1 MTRLRQALDSL
12 AADGPERRRR
22 LVEFQSQLLNSEAH
36 LVATVLADGAV
47 QPAAL
52 EGQAAMLAR
61 AAAREGVAVEGRGAA
76 CLLGPAAD
84 GGVEVA
90 VHRLAQEG
98 PLAQALARE
107 RLELL
112 RALMSAHAAGT
123 DPALEALLLQAA
135 AADWNDE
142 ALHALAKDAAALVG
156 APRLALAMMRG
167 LKVVRVADS
176 QSARLSFESRRLL
189 ELAAG
194 EVADGAAAPAA
205 TGTAG
210 FTGLERLGE
219 GAALR
224 ASASLSSHGDGMV
237 VLSWPPGDGA
247 TAAAF
252 ARRAAPMVV
261 ARLYSPSLSD
271 RFDRLVAKAPWPASV
286 PVARRPRL
294 ARRGLAAALLLALL
308 LPLPDQVQAPRLIEP
323 LTRRVVTAPVT
334 ARIDEVSV
342 DPGDH
347 VEAGAVL
354 VRFDSTQIERDR
366 EEAAAALQAA
376 STQAAVARADGDVEA
391 ERLAQLKAAQLS
403 GQVTLLETRLA
414 ETEVRAP
421 IAGTVSGE
429 DLRRRAGATMG
440 RGDTLFSIAGPGGYR
455 AELLVGDS
463 DIARVKPGA
472 AVSMRLASRPLS
484 RVRGEVSRIY
494 PLAEVADGRN
504 IFRTLVTIDRED
516 AEGLRAGM
524 SGNGSITGGWAPLGW
539 QILRPAVRW
548 ARLKLWV

>member
-1 MTRLRQALDSL
+1 MSRLRQALDSL
-12 AADGPERRRR
+12 AADGPDRRRR

-36 LVATVLADGAV
+36 LVAIVAADGTL
-47 QPAAL
+47 QPPEL
-52 EGQAAMLAR
+52 EGQAALLAR
-61 AAAREGVAVEGRGAA
+61 AAAREGVAVDGRGAA
-76 CLLGPAAD
+76 SSLGPAAD
-84 GGVEVA
+84 GGIEVA

-112 RALMSAHAAGT
+112 RALMAAHAAGT
-123 DPALEALLLQAA
+123 DPALEALLLEVAS
-135 AADWNDE
+135 ADWTDE
-142 ALHALAKDAAALVG
+142 GLHQLATHIAELAG
-156 APRLALAMMRG
+156 APRLALAMLRG
-167 LKVVRVADS
+167 LRVVRIADS
-176 QSARLSFESRRLL
+176 QSPRLSSEARRLL

-194 EVADGAAAPAA
+194 EVADGATNPAA

-210 FTGLERLGE
+210 FTGLERLGD

-224 ASASLSSHGDGMV
+224 ASASLSPGGDGLV

-247 TAAAF
+247 IAAAF

-261 ARLYSPSLSD
+261 ARLHRPSLSD
-271 RFDRLVAKAPWPASV
+271 RFDRMVAAAPWPKSV
-286 PVARRPRL
+286 PLASRPRL
-294 ARRGLAAALLLALL
+294 ARRGLVAALLVALL
-308 LPLPDQVQAPRLIEP
+308 LPLPDRVQAPLLIEP
-323 LTRRVVTAPVT
+323 LTRRVVTAPVS
-334 ARIDEVSV
+334 ARIDEVAA
-342 DPGDH
+342 DPGDV
-347 VEAGAVL
+347 VEAGALL

-366 EEAAAALQAA
+366 EEATAALQAA

-403 GQVTLLETRLA
+403 GQVMLLEARLA

-429 DLRRRAGATMG
+429 DLRRRVGATMG
-440 RGDTLFSIAGPGGYR
+440 RGDTLFSIAGQGGYR

-463 DIARVKPGA
+463 DISRVKPGA

-484 RVRGEVSRIY
+484 RVRGEVTRIY

-504 IFRTLVTIDRED
+504 IFRTLVTIDGAD
-516 AEGLRAGM
+516 ADGLRAGM
-524 SGNGSITGGWAPLGW
+524 SGTGSITGGWAPLGW
-539 QILRPAVRW
+539 QMLRPAVRW
-548 ARLKLWV
+548 VRLKLWV